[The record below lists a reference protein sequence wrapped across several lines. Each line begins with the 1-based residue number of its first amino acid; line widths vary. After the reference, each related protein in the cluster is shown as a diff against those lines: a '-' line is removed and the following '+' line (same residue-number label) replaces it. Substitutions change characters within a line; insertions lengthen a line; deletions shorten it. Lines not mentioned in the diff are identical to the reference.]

1 MAQDSTYNLPN
12 IDRGAASRAKLNSIF
27 EAVKTQNSGGSE
39 PASPSAFMLW
49 ADSATDYLKIR
60 NEANTNWNIIGKLN
74 SEGLVLTSAGNPN
87 GAVTGLYEGQLLF
100 DTTNNIPWYYS
111 GSSTSW
117 FTTNNIPTTSF
128 SGATYT
134 ALITDNIIRYTG
146 ATTATLTLPTAV
158 GNTNKEY
165 LIINSSTTQLT
176 YLTID
181 ANASETINGSL
192 TFAMQGANNEYV
204 KIKSDG
210 TNWYVI
216 DQPPNSRTISDQTV
230 SNVASVTFNNIG
242 TYRDYELTIDA
253 GPSTNGA
260 ALCLRTSTD
269 NGSTYT
275 ATAGAY
281 ISQVFVAT
289 GGAYASA
296 TYTATLAHLTDT
308 LVGSAIHGGVVR
320 IVGAL
325 TSWEYTTMLS
335 NFKVVTNPPAHSLAI
350 VNSRREVNE
359 ITNAF
364 QVLATSGNITG
375 RFILRGFN

>member
-1 MAQDSTYNLPN
+1 
-12 IDRGAASRAKLNSIF
+12 
-27 EAVKTQNSGGSE
+27 
-39 PASPSAFMLW
+39 
-49 ADSATDYLKIR
+49 
-60 NEANTNWNIIGKLN
+60 
-74 SEGLVLTSAGNPN
+74 
-87 GAVTGLYEGQLLF
+87 
-100 DTTNNIPWYYS
+100 
-111 GSSTSW
+111 
-117 FTTNNIPTTSF
+117 
-128 SGATYT
+128 
-134 ALITDNIIRYTG
+134 
-146 ATTATLTLPTAV
+146 
-158 GNTNKEY
+158 
-165 LIINSSTTQLT
+165 
-176 YLTID
+176 
-181 ANASETINGSL
+181 
-192 TFAMQGANNEYV
+192 MQGANNDYV

-275 ATAGAY
+275 ATAAAY

-289 GGAYASA
+289 GVICAAA
-296 TYTATLAHLTDT
+296 TNTATLAHLTDA
-308 LVGSAIHGGVVR
+308 LVNSTIHGGVVR

-325 TSWEYTTMLS
+325 TSSEYTTMLS